1 MLQVPRVIPVDMHR
15 ALTGEQVEGGHA
27 NVGEHR
33 DPTHVLAVRQGIALR
48 HLLALPGTGQQVV
61 QRPTAPYRR
70 RQDRHLCGQGRARR
84 SGPCVL
90 SLDQAPGL

>member
-1 MLQVPRVIPVDMHR
+1 MIPVDMHR

-33 DPTHVLAVRQGIALR
+33 DSTHVLAVRLGIALR

-70 RQDRHLCGQGRARR
+70 RSTRR
-84 SGPCVL
+84 VL
-90 SLDQAPGL
+90 SPDQAPGLQRPGQDLGEHCPAGL